1 LQSEQQKGGSR
12 WASTGSWGRDDSG
25 ETPEGSHLTT
35 VEKGELRELFLLF
48 TKLGFVAFGGPA
60 AHVAMMRQEV
70 VTRRGWM
77 DDQEFLDLN
86 GATNLIPGP
95 NSTELAIHI
104 GRERAG
110 LPGLLVAGT
119 CFIVPATL
127 IVLAFAIAY
136 KAYGSTPAG
145 QSLLY
150 GITPVVVAIVVQA
163 LWGLLKTAVKGAL
176 TAAVGAGALLLYLFA
191 GVPEIPL
198 LFGAALLVF
207 AAENA
212 RRWWGRVAAMAPL
225 GIPLGLLATVKAPAM
240 GGILSIFWSFL
251 KIGSVLFGSGYVL
264 LAFLRSEFVGPGML
278 TGRQLLDAVAVGQVT
293 PGPVFT
299 TATFIGYLLGG
310 LPGAVVATIGIFLP
324 AFVFVALTGPF
335 VSTLRSSPVLSS
347 LLDGVNVA
355 SLALMAGVTLQLAR
369 ETVLDPIAALVGV
382 VALVLLLRF
391 NINSAWLVIAGG
403 VVGLAVQVLSSS

>member
-1 LQSEQQKGGSR
+1 M
-12 WASTGSWGRDDSG
+12 
-25 ETPEGSHLTT
+25 
-35 VEKGELRELFLLF
+35 VGELRELARLF

-70 VTRRGWM
+70 VERRRWM

-110 LPGLLVAGT
+110 WQGLLVAGT

-127 IVLAFAIAY
+127 IVLAFAV
-136 KAYGSTPAG
+136 AYGLYGTTPAG

-150 GITPVVVAIVVQA
+150 GITPVVVAIVAQA
-163 LWGLLKTAVKGAL
+163 LWRFSKTAVKGPL
-176 TAAVGAGALLLYLFA
+176 TAVSGAGTLALYLLA
-191 GVPEIPL
+191 GVPELAL
-198 LFGAALLVF
+198 LFGSALVVF
-207 AAENA
+207 AVQNV
-212 RRWWGRVAAMAPL
+212 RQRWGRAASVAPL
-225 GIPLGLLATVKAPAM
+225 GVPLAFLAAAQAPVV
-240 GGILSIFWSFL
+240 GGMLSIFWSFL

-264 LAFLRSEFVGPGML
+264 LAFLRSEFVGPGVL
-278 TGRQLLDAVAVGQVT
+278 TSQQLLDAVAVGQVT

-310 LPGAVVATIGIFLP
+310 VPGALVATVGIFLP
-324 AFVFVALTGPF
+324 AFVFVAVTGPF
-335 VSTLRSSPVLSS
+335 VSALRSSPVLSG

-369 ETVLDPIAALVGV
+369 ETVVDPIAALIAV
-382 VALVLLLRF
+382 VALVLLFRF
-391 NINSAWLVIAGG
+391 KTNSAWLVVAGG
-403 VVGLAVQVLSSS
+403 AVGLAVRALSGG

>member
-1 LQSEQQKGGSR
+1 M
-12 WASTGSWGRDDSG
+12 
-25 ETPEGSHLTT
+25 
-35 VEKGELRELFLLF
+35 RELFLLF

-150 GITPVVVAIVVQA
+150 GITPVVVAIVAQA

>member
-1 LQSEQQKGGSR
+1 M
-12 WASTGSWGRDDSG
+12 
-25 ETPEGSHLTT
+25 
-35 VEKGELRELFLLF
+35 RELFLLF

>member
-1 LQSEQQKGGSR
+1 MIAGGKGALAADDKPGGQDGAGAGGRAAGSR
-12 WASTGSWGRDDSG
+12 R
-25 ETPEGSHLTT
+25 
-35 VEKGELRELFLLF
+35 GELRELFLLF

-70 VTRRGWM
+70 VGRRGWM
-77 DDQEFLDLN
+77 GDQEFLDLN

-110 LPGLLVAGT
+110 WRGLLVAGT

-136 KAYGSTPAG
+136 EAYGNTPAG

-150 GITPVVVAIVVQA
+150 GITPVVVAVVAQA
-163 LWGLLKTAVKGAL
+163 LWGLSKTAVKGPL
-176 TAAVGAGALLLYLFA
+176 TAVVGAAALLLYLFA
-191 GVPEIPL
+191 SVPEIPL

-212 RRWWGRVAAMAPL
+212 GRWWGKAASVAPL
-225 GIPLGLLATVKAPAM
+225 GVPMGLLASAKAPVV
-240 GGILSIFWSFL
+240 GGALSIFWSFL

-278 TGRQLLDAVAVGQVT
+278 TEQQLVDAVAVGQVT

-299 TATFIGYLLGG
+299 TATFIGYLLEGV
-310 LPGAVVATIGIFLP
+310 PGAALATLGIFLP

-335 VSTLRSSPVLSS
+335 IPRLRRSPTLSS

-355 SLALMAGVTLQLAR
+355 SLALMAGVTWQLGQR
-369 ETVLDPIAALVGV
+369 VVVDPFAALIGV
-382 VALVLLLRF
+382 AALVLLIRF
-391 NINSAWLVIAGG
+391 RVSSVWLVIGG
-403 VVGLAVQVLSSS
+403 GAAGLAVQALFGG

>member
-1 LQSEQQKGGSR
+1 M
-12 WASTGSWGRDDSG
+12 
-25 ETPEGSHLTT
+25 
-35 VEKGELRELFLLF
+35 GELRELFLLF

-110 LPGLLVAGT
+110 WRGLLVAGT
-119 CFIVPATL
+119 CFIVPATM

-136 KAYGSTPAG
+136 KVYGSTSAG
-145 QSLLY
+145 KSLLY
-150 GITPVVVAIVVQA
+150 GITPVVVAVVVQA
-163 LWGLLKTAVKGAL
+163 LWGLLKTAVKGPL
-176 TAAVGAGALLLYLFA
+176 TAVVGAGALMLYLFA
-191 GVPEIPL
+191 GMPEIPL
-198 LFGAALLVF
+198 LFGAALLIF

-212 RRWWGRVAAMAPL
+212 RRWWGRAASMAPL
-225 GIPLGLLATVKAPAM
+225 GIPLGLLAAAKAPAM
-240 GGILSIFWSFL
+240 GGVLSIFWSFL

-310 LPGAVVATIGIFLP
+310 ISGAVVATIGIFLP

-335 VSTLRSSPVLSS
+335 ISTLRSSPVFSS

-369 ETVLDPIAALVGV
+369 ETVVDPFAVLIGV
-382 VALVLLLRF
+382 VALVLLVRF
-391 NINSAWLVIAGG
+391 KTNSAGLVVAGAA
-403 VVGLAVQVLSSS
+403 VGLVFKALSGG